1 MAKTKYKEGTF
12 GAYFVKL
19 IKKKDYTQVGFA
31 DALGVSKTYLFD
43 IFHNRINPPTPDKQ
57 EQIMALLKLN
67 DDEKLE
73 FLDKAAVGRGELPK
87 DIIDYLTKN
96 PCEIDQLRKKIEL
109 TKGVKRYERTDFS
122 K

>member
-1 MAKTKYKEGTF
+1 MAKTKYQEGTF
-12 GAYFVKL
+12 GKYFVELLKE
-19 IKKKDYTQVGFA
+19 KHYTQTKFA
-31 DALGVSKTYLFD
+31 EDLKVSKTYLFD
-43 IFHNRINPPTPDKQ
+43 VFHNRINPPTPDKQ
-57 EQIMALLKLN
+57 EQIIALLKLN

-96 PCEIDQLRKKIEL
+96 PYEIDQLRKKIEL

>member
-1 MAKTKYKEGTF
+1 MAKTEYQEGTF
-12 GAYFVKL
+12 GKYFVDL
-19 IKKKDYTQVGFA
+19 IKKKDYTQAGFA

-43 IFHNRINPPTPDKQ
+43 IFHNRINPPTRERQ
-57 EQIMALLKLN
+57 EQIIDLLKLSEK
-67 DDEKLE
+67 EKLE
-73 FLDKAAVGRGELPK
+73 FIDKAAVGRGELPK